1 MLYGLA
7 TGSVHKTDS
16 LNTDIGYVPRTILLE
31 NTVKH
36 VISALVLVLAAGSAL
51 ASTTPVT
58 ANATTE
64 TLEMSVEG
72 LNCALCSEALRSKM
86 KAAAGAKD
94 IEPRLECGRV
104 YLEVPRG
111 KQLNEA
117 AMTFLL
123 SANGFNLKG
132 IKPADK
138 SIPQVRKLASDAC

>member
-1 MLYGLA
+1 M
-7 TGSVHKTDS
+7 
-16 LNTDIGYVPRTILLE
+16 
-31 NTVKH
+31 KH
-36 VISALVLVLAAGSAL
+36 VISALTLALAASIAVAG
-51 ASTTPVT
+51 TTPVT
-58 ANATTE
+58 AKGATE

-86 KAAAGAKD
+86 KTAASARD

-111 KQLNEA
+111 HQLNEA

-138 SIPQVRKLASDAC
+138 SIPQVRKLAPNAC